1 MLDEA
6 EIANYHE
13 IDDAQE
19 TKTKNETSLQHGTIR
34 GSNVS
39 SSFNNF
45 LFKPELVRFVMDFG
59 FEHPS
64 EVQRQSIPQAILGTD
79 IVCQAKSG
87 MGKTTVFILATL
99 QQLKPVDGQVS
110 VLVLCHTSN
119 LAFSIRHEYE
129 RFCKYMSAVKVLAF
143 VGGLPI
149 KNHENILKN
158 NCPHI
163 VVGTLGRI
171 LTLARSKALNL
182 HYVKHFIIDE
192 CDRVL
197 EPLDMRR
204 DIHEI
209 FKMTPQEKQV
219 LMFSALNKQIRPVCK
234 EFMRY
239 PMEIYIDDESKLT
252 PHIGRADHFGTKG
265 LALTFISD
273 ESDAT
278 ILNEVQRRVEMH
290 ITESPYNIDAAT
302 YMEKR

>member
-6 EIANYHE
+6 ELANYHE
-13 IDDAQE
+13 IDDAQQ

-39 SSFNNF
+39 STFNDF
-45 LFKPELVRFVMDFG
+45 LLKPELVRFVMDFG

-79 IVCQAKSG
+79 IVCQVKSEC
-87 MGKTTVFILATL
+87 
-99 QQLKPVDGQVS
+99 QVS

-119 LAFSIRHEYE
+119 LTFSTRHEYE
-129 RFCKYMSAVKVLAF
+129 RLCKFMPAVKVLAF

-149 KNHENILKN
+149 KNHEDILKN

-163 VVGTLGRI
+163 V
-171 LTLARSKALNL
+171 
-182 HYVKHFIIDE
+182 VKHFIIDE

-197 EPLDMRR
+197 EPLDIHQ

-219 LMFSALNKQIRPVCK
+219 LMVSTLNKQIRPVCK

-239 PMEIYIDDESKLT
+239 SIKIYIDDESK
-252 PHIGRADHFGTKG
+252 
-265 LALTFISD
+265 
-273 ESDAT
+273 
-278 ILNEVQRRVEMH
+278 
-290 ITESPYNIDAAT
+290 
-302 YMEKR
+302 

>member
-6 EIANYHE
+6 ELANYHE
-13 IDDAQE
+13 IDDAQQ

-39 SSFNNF
+39 SSFNDF
-45 LFKPELVRFVMDFG
+45 LLKPELVRFVMDFG

-79 IVCQAKSG
+79 IVCQVKSG

-99 QQLKPVDGQVS
+99 QQLKPVDVQVS

-119 LAFSIRHEYE
+119 LTFSTRHEYE
-129 RFCKYMSAVKVLAF
+129 RLCKFMPAVKVLAF

-149 KNHENILKN
+149 KNHEDILKN

-163 VVGTLGRI
+163 V
-171 LTLARSKALNL
+171 
-182 HYVKHFIIDE
+182 VKHFIIDE

-197 EPLDMRR
+197 EPPDIRQ

-219 LMFSALNKQIRPVCK
+219 LMVSTLNKQIRPVCK

-239 PMEIYIDDESKLT
+239 
-252 PHIGRADHFGTKG
+252 
-265 LALTFISD
+265 
-273 ESDAT
+273 
-278 ILNEVQRRVEMH
+278 
-290 ITESPYNIDAAT
+290 
-302 YMEKR
+302 

>member
-39 SSFNNF
+39 SSFNDF

-129 RFCKYMSAVKVLAF
+129 RFCKY
-143 VGGLPI
+143 I
-149 KNHENILKN
+149 
-158 NCPHI
+158 
-163 VVGTLGRI
+163 
-171 LTLARSKALNL
+171 
-182 HYVKHFIIDE
+182 
-192 CDRVL
+192 VL

-290 ITESPYNIDAAT
+290 FTESPYNIDAAT